1 MKNLPRHRHSAS
13 SGSNL
18 GWGDGLP
25 RREREMV
32 TALGYV
38 RRNSYYPWFTVAE
51 DLNDTLHEVLEL

>member
-1 MKNLPRHRHSAS
+1 MSL
-13 SGSNL
+13 
-18 GWGDGLP
+18 GDGLP

-38 RRNSYYPWFTVAE
+38 RRNSYYQWFTVAE